1 MRQDE
6 SGGGEWDWTP
16 FAYYNM
22 EEVGDGGY
30 RWRLGCM
37 DWVADIDGGTF
48 TGYRWWLWEKTYY
61 LKWGT
66 NRFRNGGIVCPL
78 ATDNL
83 PFLVPKIT
91 RNQTICFQ
99 WQVKVRLPK
108 SYDILSELDI
118 LRTPQQNETVNGIL
132 ALNKIILIPGLQIT
146 VGDM

>member
-1 MRQDE
+1 MGVHLR
-6 SGGGEWDWTP
+6 
-16 FAYYNM
+16 
-22 EEVGDGGY
+22 
-30 RWRLGCM
+30 
-37 DWVADIDGGTF
+37 DIDGDCG
-48 TGYRWWLWEKTYY
+48 RRHY

-83 PFLVPKIT
+83 PFSVPKIT

-108 SYDILSELDI
+108 SYNILSELDI
-118 LRTPQQNETVNGIL
+118 LRTPQQNEIVNGIL